1 MTHLNN
7 TYIIQNKPIK
17 ELLDNIDSFITNID
31 KFRNKYKNYS
41 YNIIIEKEKLKELWK
56 AEITIKYEKQ
66 TDNKISERVS

>member
-17 ELLDNIDSFITNID
+17 ELLDTLDNFLTNID
-31 KFRNKYKNYS
+31 KFRSKHKNYN
-41 YNIIIEKEKLKELWK
+41 YNINIEEMNIKGLWR

-66 TDNKISERVS
+66 DNNKISERVS